1 MFNIRKKIEELGLKE
16 EGVAPQVYWSVVPP
30 WLMSIP
36 EIDLSIMDN
45 IKHHEGT
52 EYPNMV
58 KRRLENQWGTYLQ
71 IYTDGSQDPQTG
83 KSGFAF
89 YIPQYEYV
97 KLKRLSEGVSV
108 YTTELLAIIWA
119 LKWIEEVQPRRA
131 VICSD
136 SASVLKTLG
145 GSNMGARPDLFMELM
160 VLLYKIE
167 KAGGSV
173 GFLRVPA
180 HVGVEG
186 NEVADK
192 VAKMTL
198 KRDIDL
204 AVCIGVTECRSVI
217 KENTIVVWQRQW
229 EKETKGRHYYAIQN
243 KVKTEQSCLGKSR
256 RQAVIMTR
264 LRLGHCGFAWD
275 LAKIGKHEDGLC
287 RTCNQQ
293 QTVNHVFMECQQ
305 YKRQREQL
313 YSEVSG
319 DGQQA
324 VTLRDI
330 LNPHENQSRI
340 VEAVMDFISATGL
353 AL

>member
-1 MFNIRKKIEELGLKE
+1 LWGAGRDTQLMIYRAMIRSRLDYACVCYGTAADSHLKRLEVIQAKALKLCCGALHTTPVPALLVEMGEMPLSIRREKLAMQYIVKLGAHKGEHPTKTVLINAWEWGSGKRIKKSLMYNIRKKMEELGLRE

-36 EIDLSIMDN
+36 EIDLSILN
-45 IKHHEGT
+45 NVKHHVDS
-52 EYPNMV
+52 EYPEMV
-58 KRRLENQWGTYLQ
+58 KQRLENQWGTYLQ
-71 IYTDGSQDPQTG
+71 IYTDGSLDPQTE

-119 LKWIEEVQPRRA
+119 LKWVDEVQPRRA

-145 GSNMGARPDLFMELM
+145 GYNMGARPDLFMELM

-173 GFLRVPA
+173 GFLWVPA

-192 VAKMTL
+192 AAKMTL
-198 KRDIDL
+198 KR
-204 AVCIGVTECRSVI
+204 
-217 KENTIVVWQRQW
+217 
-229 EKETKGRHYYAIQN
+229 Y
-243 KVKTEQSCLGKSR
+243 
-256 RQAVIMTR
+256 
-264 LRLGHCGFAWD
+264 
-275 LAKIGKHEDGLC
+275 
-287 RTCNQQ
+287 
-293 QTVNHVFMECQQ
+293 
-305 YKRQREQL
+305 
-313 YSEVSG
+313 
-319 DGQQA
+319 
-324 VTLRDI
+324 
-330 LNPHENQSRI
+330 
-340 VEAVMDFISATGL
+340 
-353 AL
+353 